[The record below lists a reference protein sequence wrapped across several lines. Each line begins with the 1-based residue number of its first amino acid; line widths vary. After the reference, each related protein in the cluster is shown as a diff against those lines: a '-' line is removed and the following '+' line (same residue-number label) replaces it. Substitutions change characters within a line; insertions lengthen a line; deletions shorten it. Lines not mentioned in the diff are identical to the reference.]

1 MDCSIRRPRH
11 DVRHVANAVAVVAA
25 MTVMTFAGAAG
36 AAAGQGGSVT
46 TDADMKAAVM
56 KQISS
61 LDYGGQRPTVAVTG
75 GVISLSGTVY
85 SLWLKEET
93 INRALK
99 VPGRTSLESDLMIVK
114 AESDAK
120 LAAEVIKR
128 ISGFDRL
135 SPVYDDIQ
143 GSVKNGIVHLL
154 GAMTD
159 EKNLG
164 DLVERIAK
172 VRGVQ
177 AIDNKVTVLPAS
189 RSDDQLRVAI
199 ANAIYRNPEFENYSR
214 VNPPIHVIV
223 NNGYVTLTG
232 IVRSDLEKIKA
243 HESAAN
249 VFGILKIDDRV
260 NLPDV
265 IRLTDVTASAHL

>member
-1 MDCSIRRPRH
+1 MDCSIRRRH
-11 DVRHVANAVAVVAA
+11 DVRTVANGVAMVAA
-25 MTVMTFAGAAG
+25 MTVLTLAGAARG
-36 AAAGQGGSVT
+36 VAQGGRVT
-46 TDADMKAAVM
+46 ADADIKTAVM
-56 KQISS
+56 KQLSS
-61 LDYGGQRPTVAVTG
+61 LDYGGQRPTVAVTD
-75 GVISLSGTVY
+75 GVIRLSGTVY

-143 GSVKNGIVHLL
+143 GGVRNGIVHLL

-199 ANAIYRNPEFENYSR
+199 ANAIYRNPEFDNYSR

-243 HESAAN
+243 HESAAS

-260 NLPDV
+260 
-265 IRLTDVTASAHL
+265 RLARDIK

>member
-1 MDCSIRRPRH
+1 MHADLGGSFMDCDIRLPRH
-11 DVRHVANAVAVVAA
+11 DVRHVANAVAMVAA
-25 MTVMTFAGAAG
+25 TAVMTFA
-36 AAAGQGGSVT
+36 AAARGVAQGGRVT
-46 TDADMKAAVM
+46 ADADMKAAVM

-61 LDYGGQRPTVAVTG
+61 LDYGGQRPTVAVTD

-120 LAAEVIKR
+120 LAAEVLKR

-143 GSVKNGIVHLL
+143 GSVRNGTVHLL

-177 AIDNKVTVLPAS
+177 AIDNKVSVLPAS

-232 IVRSDLEKIKA
+232 IVRSDLERIKA
-243 HESAAN
+243 HESAAS

-260 NLPDV
+260 KLARDV
-265 IRLTDVTASAHL
+265 K

>member
-1 MDCSIRRPRH
+1 MNRSIRRPRH
-11 DVRHVANAVAVVAA
+11 DVRDVVHAAIVAA
-25 MTVMTFAGAAG
+25 MTVVTLAGAARV
-36 AAAGQGGSVT
+36 AAQGGSVT
-46 TDADMKAAVM
+46 ADADIRSAVM

-61 LDYGGQRPTVAVTG
+61 LDYGGQRPTVAVSG
-75 GVISLSGTVY
+75 GVIRLSGTVY

-143 GSVKNGIVHLL
+143 GGVKNGIVHLQ

-164 DLVERIAK
+164 DLIERVAK

-177 AIDNKVTVLPAS
+177 AIDNKVAVLPAN

-199 ANAIYRNPEFENYSR
+199 ANAIYRNPEFDNYSR

-232 IVRSDLEKIKA
+232 IVRTDLEKIKA
-243 HESAAN
+243 HESAASI
-249 VFGILKIDDRV
+249 FGIIKLDDRV
-260 NLPDV
+260 KLAREV
-265 IRLTDVTASAHL
+265 K

>member
-1 MDCSIRRPRH
+1 MDCDIRLPRH
-11 DVRHVANAVAVVAA
+11 DVRHVANAVAMVAA
-25 MTVMTFAGAAG
+25 TAVMTFA
-36 AAAGQGGSVT
+36 AAARGVAQGGRVT
-46 TDADMKAAVM
+46 ADADMKAAVM

-61 LDYGGQRPTVAVTG
+61 LDYGGQRPTVAVTD

-120 LAAEVIKR
+120 LAAEVLKR

-143 GSVKNGIVHLL
+143 GSVRNGTVHLL

-177 AIDNKVTVLPAS
+177 AIDNKVSVLPAS

-232 IVRSDLEKIKA
+232 IVRSDLERIKA
-243 HESAAN
+243 HESAAS

-260 NLPDV
+260 KLARDV
-265 IRLTDVTASAHL
+265 K

>member
-11 DVRHVANAVAVVAA
+11 DVRNVANAVAMVAA
-25 MTVMTFAGAAG
+25 ITVMTFA
-36 AAAGQGGSVT
+36 AAARGVAQGGRVT
-46 TDADMKAAVM
+46 ADADIKAAVM

-61 LDYGGQRPTVAVTG
+61 LDYGGQRPTVAVDG
-75 GVISLSGTVY
+75 GVIRLSGTVY

-120 LAAEVIKR
+120 LAAEVLKR

-143 GSVKNGIVHLL
+143 GGVRNGIVHLL

-232 IVRSDLEKIKA
+232 IVRSDVEKIKA
-243 HESAAN
+243 HESAAS

-260 NLPDV
+260 KLARDV
-265 IRLTDVTASAHL
+265 K